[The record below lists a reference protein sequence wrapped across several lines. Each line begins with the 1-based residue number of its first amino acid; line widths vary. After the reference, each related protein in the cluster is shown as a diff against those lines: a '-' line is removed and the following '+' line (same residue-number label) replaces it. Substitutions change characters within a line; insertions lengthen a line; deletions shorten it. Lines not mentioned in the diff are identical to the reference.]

1 MIPLSFISV
10 SVFSDNM
17 LLLLSLLVFVS
28 LLITKIGYKFGMP
41 LLLLFLI
48 VGMLAGEDVLG
59 LKFDN
64 FETAQSIGQFA
75 ITIILLTGG
84 LETDIKRIRPH
95 MVESVLLSTL

>member
-1 MIPLSFISV
+1 MIPLSFFSF

-48 VGMLAGEDVLG
+48 VLNLLLQPMLAECTIAHQLLKLLIMMDMRTERVVINKNAFNG
-59 LKFDN
+59 L
-64 FETAQSIGQFA
+64 
-75 ITIILLTGG
+75 
-84 LETDIKRIRPH
+84 
-95 MVESVLLSTL
+95 